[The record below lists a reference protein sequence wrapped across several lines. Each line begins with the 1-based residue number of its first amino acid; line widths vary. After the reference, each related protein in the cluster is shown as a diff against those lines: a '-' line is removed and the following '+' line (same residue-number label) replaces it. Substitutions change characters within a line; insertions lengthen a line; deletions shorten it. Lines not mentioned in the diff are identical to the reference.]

1 MQMRQ
6 VGIIFGLLSVATPTM
21 AAVAVVHDP
30 AKDFQSKPV
39 PVLENLFRVI
49 AEKENALPLACRG
62 YYLRTPAD
70 TRRRQTCE

>member
-1 MQMRQ
+1 
-6 VGIIFGLLSVATPTM
+6 M
-21 AAVAVVHDP
+21 AAFDVVHNL

-62 YYLRTPAD
+62 YYLRAPTD
-70 TRRRQTCE
+70 MRLRQTCE